1 MRAPSSPP
9 ERGVWSEKETVMKHA
24 ILASVVCVTLVAPS
38 AAVSPL
44 FLDGTRSAGVGYRG
58 NGKGAAFA
66 DYDNDGRWDLLVSNK
81 GGGNVLYHNNGD
93 GSFTDV
99 TDKVGG
105 NLRDGGFCMGSVFF
119 DYDNDGWVDL
129 FLPKGGRYEIESNR
143 LL

>member
-1 MRAPSSPP
+1 MLMRRNPLAIVALVSCGLALPTLASSP
-9 ERGVWSEKETVMKHA
+9 
-24 ILASVVCVTLVAPS
+24 I
-38 AAVSPL
+38 
-44 FLDGTRSAGVGYRG
+44 FLDATRSAGVGYRG

-93 GSFTDV
+93 GTFTDV